1 MDNGNPSRGSGGR
14 RRAGR
19 GGRRVDPR
27 GSIEAGRH
35 RAAGTLSFRPSRL
48 HIIAAVAGCLVVT
61 GGIAVGATV
70 LQDEDPGP
78 VAGEEQ
84 AAPLLYADGE
94 AVPGDFAERHTGLGE
109 QIHAELEARYG
120 IGADELY
127 DGGTGYRVVLTLDRE
142 LQEAAESTTAPA
154 GVVAVEP
161 GSGAVLCYY
170 GGEDEAGVDQAGPA
184 APHPPSSV
192 FDMVIAAT
200 ALENGASLESWWSD
214 ADADV
219 TLTDAVRESRPVAV
233 DAVAAEYG
241 TEAVLETATRLG
253 LTAMSDKGGTAHDLQ
268 TGDTGEAAEGFKAVE
283 FGSYA
288 VSVLDMAAVYATIA
302 GDGVHARTHFIERVL
317 DESGNTVEAGQGIP
331 TSQAVSTETARDL
344 QFLGLDNGDAI
355 EDREFFG
362 LAGTWNDNAAHSWYV
377 GAIPQLSVAAWVG
390 HAESGDGSGIPVWRH
405 VIDSAIEV
413 MQYEPEPWAGAAGA
427 GSDLTD
433 GIEDEDGAID
443 PDSEYCQANP
453 EAPACTGEAPTEE
466 PTEAPTEEAPTEEPT
481 EDPTEEEPTREPT
494 EEPTE
499 EPEPTEEE
507 PPENCGGWFQPPCP

>member
-1 MDNGNPSRGSGGR
+1 MDNGNPSRVSGGR

-35 RAAGTLSFRPSRL
+35 RAAGTLSLRPSRF
-48 HIIAAVAGCLVVT
+48 HIVAVLVGCLLAT
-61 GGIAVGATV
+61 GGIAVGASV
-70 LQDEDPGP
+70 LGGDDPGSG
-78 VAGEEQ
+78 AGEEQ

-94 AVPGDFAERHTGLGE
+94 AVPDDFLERRTGLGE

-120 IGADELY
+120 IGAEDLY
-127 DGGTGYRVVLTLDRE
+127 DGGTGYRVVLTLDRAI
-142 LQEAAESTTAPA
+142 QEAAEAAAAPA

-170 GGEDEAGVDQAGPA
+170 GGEDEAGVDQVGPA
-184 APHPPSSV
+184 EPHPPSSV

-241 TEAVLETATRLG
+241 TEAVLDTAIRLG
-253 LTAMSDKGGTAHDLQ
+253 LTAIADKGGTVHDFED
-268 TGDTGEAAEGFKAVE
+268 GDTGEAAQDLKAVE

-302 GDGVHARTHFIERVL
+302 NDGVHARTHFVERVL
-317 DESGNTVEAGQGIP
+317 DESGNTVEANQGIP
-331 TSQAVSTETARDL
+331 TAQAVATETARDL
-344 QFLGLDNGDAI
+344 QFLGLGNGDAI

-362 LAGTWNDNAAHSWYV
+362 LAGTWNDNTAHSWYV

-390 HAESGDGSGIPVWRH
+390 HAEAGERSGIPVWRQ
-405 VIDSAIEV
+405 VMDSAIEV
-413 MQYEPEPWAGAAGA
+413 MEYEPEPWPGAAGA

-433 GIEDEDGAID
+433 GIEDEDGGID
-443 PDSEYCQANP
+443 PDSEYCRADP
-453 EAPACTGEAPTEE
+453 DVPA
-466 PTEAPTEEAPTEEPT
+466 
-481 EDPTEEEPTREPT
+481 
-494 EEPTE
+494 
-499 EPEPTEEE
+499 
-507 PPENCGGWFQPPCP
+507 